1 MAEATGNSGGEGS
14 GGGSGV
20 YLIGFVVI
28 AAAIGGIVYFVTKD
42 DGSGKGAGTA
52 TVAAA
57 ASDTAPKRMNAP
69 APPPPP
75 EDIDDEPSASAAT
88 SASAAPSSSSGKG
101 GPNSGVAGSGA
112 GACGS
117 CGKGKSS
124 SALES
129 KVSAVAGSAQG
140 CYQRAL
146 RGTSAAS
153 GKIVVAVSVGQ
164 GGASCGASIV
174 SDTLND
180 GAISSCVLGRFQSQS
195 WPAPE
200 EGCVTINVPINFKLA
215 N

>member
-1 MAEATGNSGGEGS
+1 MAEATGNSGGQGS

-28 AAAIGGIVYFVTKD
+28 ALAIGGIVYFTTRD
-42 DGSGKGAGTA
+42 DGTKGGTTA

-75 EDIDDEPSASAAT
+75 EDIDEEPSASAAT

-101 GPNSGVAGSGA
+101 GPNSGVAGSGG

-124 SALES
+124 SALNA
-129 KVSAVAGSAQG
+129 KVQSVAGSAQG
-140 CYQRAL
+140 CYNRAL
-146 RGTSAAS
+146 RTSAAS
-153 GKIVVAVSVGQ
+153 GSLTVSVNVGA
-164 GGASCGASIV
+164 GGASCGVSII
-174 SDTLND
+174 ND
-180 GAISSCVLGRFQSQS
+180 SVGNAEISSCVLGRFQGQS

-200 EGCVTINVPINFKLA
+200 EGCVTINVPINFKIA